1 MRRATR
7 FIAYGL
13 ITGLCAIALA
23 IVHHAGTITYDDA
36 LASASIILIL
46 CGVAEALITVMFG
59 DVV

>member
-23 IVHHAGTITYDDA
+23 IVHHAGTITHEGFVTQ
-36 LASASIILIL
+36 SIGIFCCCVIVEVFYTLL
-46 CGVAEALITVMFG
+46 FE
-59 DVV
+59 DVL